1 MPRPKRRKLVRGT
14 AGVPVV
20 LRMRVWR
27 DGPWY
32 VGQLRELPAVISQGK
47 TLPELRANV
56 RDAYRLLL
64 KGLRRRQSAASA

>member
-1 MPRPKRRKLVRGT
+1 
-14 AGVPVV
+14 
-20 LRMRVWR
+20 MRVWR
-27 DGPWY
+27 DGSWY

-64 KGLRRRQSAASA
+64 KGLRHRKRAASA